1 MLQKDGA
8 KKKAKKLEAVSKQ
21 NTNASHNVT
30 DTENSMVSSF
40 LQKFNTKT
48 YRSEMLKFRK
58 EIGKR

>member
-8 KKKAKKLEAVSKQ
+8 KKKAKKLEVVSKQ